1 MGDGGMSGIPGP
13 IQGEAQ
19 RLGLT
24 RDAAT
29 DADSTGRDERERLD
43 DEELRALERAEY
55 YGGADPL
62 PAYRAPGRGIL
73 GRLRDRLRQLG

>member
-1 MGDGGMSGIPGP
+1 MAGIPGP

-24 RDAAT
+24 SDAAT
-29 DADSTGRDERERLD
+29 EASTAGREERARLD

-55 YGGADPL
+55 YGGVDPV
-62 PAYRAPGRGIL
+62 PASVSPSGGFLERLWR
-73 GRLRDRLRQLG
+73 RLRRSG

>member
-1 MGDGGMSGIPGP
+1 MTGIPGP

-24 RDAAT
+24 SDA
-29 DADSTGRDERERLD
+29 STSASGAGREEQARLD

-55 YGGADPL
+55 YGEADPSSASPSAEIGFL
-62 PAYRAPGRGIL
+62 ERIRR
-73 GRLRDRLRQLG
+73 RLRPR